1 MWIAQFTDSPDDE
14 ISIALGA
21 NAGVQ
26 SVEGV
31 GATYVSPDSKRR
43 IVSMGGLAQ
52 NAYKA
57 IWIKRV
63 VTASANGYTT
73 KLVTGS
79 FGSCTRLVMRLE

>member
-1 MWIAQFTDSPDDE
+1 M
-14 ISIALGA
+14 
-21 NAGVQ
+21 
-26 SVEGV
+26 
-31 GATYVSPDSKRR
+31 
-43 IVSMGGLAQ
+43 SMGGLAQ